1 MALRIKS
8 ILNTTK
14 IVFFFF
20 KMSLIVH
27 ILLLIRDAEPFSRL
41 KEKVLSSIKERERK
55 QSFCRLKNS
64 QTLRLGLRSIK
75 MQ

>member
-1 MALRIKS
+1 
-8 ILNTTK
+8 
-14 IVFFFF
+14 
-20 KMSLIVH
+20 MSLIVR

>member
-1 MALRIKS
+1 
-8 ILNTTK
+8 
-14 IVFFFF
+14 
-20 KMSLIVH
+20 MSLIVR

-64 QTLRLGLRSIK
+64 QTLRRGLR
-75 MQ
+75 